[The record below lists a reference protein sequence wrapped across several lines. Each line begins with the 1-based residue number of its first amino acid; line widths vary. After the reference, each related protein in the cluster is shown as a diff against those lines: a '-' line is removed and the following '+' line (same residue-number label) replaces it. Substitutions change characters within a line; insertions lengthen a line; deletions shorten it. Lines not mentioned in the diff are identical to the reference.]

1 MSAKVQRT
9 DIETKLREIQ
19 SDLDVAA
26 TTAKPAGIA
35 VGSGV
40 FVGAVGLAYL
50 LGQRKARK
58 RTTVVE
64 IRRV

>member
-1 MSAKVQRT
+1 MSVNRS
-9 DIETKLREIQ
+9 DIEHKLREIQ
-19 SDLDVAA
+19 DEMDDAVV
-26 TTAKPAGIA
+26 TAKPAGLA
-35 VGSGV
+35 AGV
-40 FVGAVGLAYL
+40 SLLVGLVGISYI